1 MNENGPSIEVRA
13 LAPADAEALL
23 ALRQRNRAYFAPS
36 EPLRDDAWFTIERQ
50 RAAIMADAEACAR
63 GDALVFGVFAD
74 GRLVG
79 RVALTGI
86 VRGPFL
92 NAYLSY
98 AVDRDYVNRGIATLV
113 VTEVVRRAWLQG
125 LHRVQAA
132 VSPHNLASKRVLRK
146 AGFRREGLA
155 KRYLR
160 LDGEW
165 ADQELWAITVE
176 DDPCAQNVE

>member
-1 MNENGPSIEVRA
+1 VNENVPSIEVRA

-74 GRLVG
+74 GPLVG

-98 AVDRDYVNRGIATLV
+98 AVDRDYVNRGIATLA

-132 VSPHNLASKRVLRK
+132 VSPHNFASKRVLRK

-160 LDGEW
+160 LGGEW